1 MSSLGRAGDYDME
14 MGRSSPY
21 NVWPKSHL
29 TCTNDLHA
37 KCGIHV
43 DKCVAMAIMMFVFMM
58 RRGGAG
64 GGSIADNAG
73 QQPPSA
79 DIIRGHLT
87 PQPSSISAQTL
98 PH

>member
-79 DIIRGHLT
+79 DIIRGRLT
-87 PQPSSISAQTL
+87 PQPSSISARTL
-98 PH
+98 PQ